1 MEGRDM
7 KTELGIRELPAAALL
22 WLVDFAAMAI
32 AVRTGLQ
39 LGVAVAGFWAVWAWL
54 GRRPPAFRDA
64 RRAPVDAGTRGR
76 QRSERGGGHGDWGH
90 GTGPRPVGRSRH

>member
-7 KTELGIRELPAAALL
+7 KTGLGIRELPAAALL

-39 LGVAVAGFWAVWAWL
+39 LGVAVAGFWAVWSWL
-54 GRRPPAFRDA
+54 GRRRPALRDA
-64 RRAPVDAGTRGR
+64 RRAAFAAGTR
-76 QRSERGGGHGDWGH
+76 
-90 GTGPRPVGRSRH
+90 

>member
-1 MEGRDM
+1 M

-39 LGVAVAGFWAVWAWL
+39 LGVAVAGFWAVWSWL
-54 GRRPPAFRDA
+54 GRSRPALRDA
-64 RRAPVDAGTRGR
+64 RRAAFAAGTR
-76 QRSERGGGHGDWGH
+76 
-90 GTGPRPVGRSRH
+90 